1 MAEKTNVNDVI
12 SNTINQQ
19 PDDNK
24 PFIKDVTFY
33 KSRYQKQQKEAKSQL
48 KQFKQSLDRLE
59 KLSISKPSES

>member
-48 KQFKQSLDRLE
+48 K
-59 KLSISKPSES
+59 